1 MRYNVAKGG
10 YNMRKKS
17 HISLA
22 RYLVNS
28 KGMEELLAH
37 KKAFY
42 IGSIWP
48 DCTISFIYRRHS
60 KEKTFSIM
68 RKELEKLA
76 ESYHK
81 KGINGKFCR
90 HLGIITHYIA
100 DYFTYPHN
108 EFYTGSIK
116 DHCIYEKELKFYLRE
131 YVKTEEARRERLKNL
146 NVESIDEICE
156 LIERKHKEYA
166 KELKIVKQ
174 DCVYIVAINHMVVD
188 MFLCYLEG
196 QQRMLKTA

>member
-1 MRYNVAKGG
+1 
-10 YNMRKKS
+10 MRKKS

-28 KGMEELLAH
+28 KGMEELQAH

-60 KEKTFSIM
+60 KEETFSIM
-68 RKELEKLA
+68 KKELEKLVK
-76 ESYHK
+76 SYRK
-81 KGINGKFCR
+81 KGINAKFCR
-90 HLGIITHYIA
+90 HLGIVTHYIA

-108 EFYTGSIK
+108 DFYTGNIK
-116 DHCIYEKELKFYLRE
+116 DHCLYEKELKFYLRE
-131 YVKTEEARRERLKNL
+131 YVKTDEAKRERLENL
-146 NVESIDEICE
+146 SVESLEEICE
-156 LIERKHKEYA
+156 LIEKKHKEYA
-166 KELKIVKQ
+166 NDLKMVEQ
-174 DCVYIVAINHMVVD
+174 DCTYIVSINHMVVD

-196 QQRMLKTA
+196 KKELSKAA